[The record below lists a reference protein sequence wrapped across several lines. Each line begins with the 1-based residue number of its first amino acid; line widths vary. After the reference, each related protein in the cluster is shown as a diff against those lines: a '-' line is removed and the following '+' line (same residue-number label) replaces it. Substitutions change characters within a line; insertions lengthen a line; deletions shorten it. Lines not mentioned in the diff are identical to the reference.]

1 MLPDDTRLLEH
12 MLQTSSDAISFF
24 TLDGI
29 CIRANAVF
37 LHGTSE
43 RDMVGRRLTD
53 LVDDDRCMDE
63 FRRAVQQSL
72 LTKAA
77 VIVRLDFTPFM
88 TGIEPESW
96 LSVICDG
103 DESPS
108 CAMIVSRDVSSLVI
122 LAEVAQLAQQRIPED
137 ELFLEVCRR
146 ISKLV
151 FMACTK
157 VVRWDKSSNALKVVA
172 GIDLQQVGTYYVDD
186 DTLSGLAIRTLEPVV
201 VNNVSEL
208 DHLRLHPGLS
218 DYAIRSAISVP
229 IFVSGVVWGALTAHS
244 SDPHQF
250 LEKEVRFMQSVAST
264 LGSVIERRVAE
275 QDLVSQNRYLE
286 EILNHAPLGIC
297 YLNRQLILEFYNDC
311 YARIMKIAPGEM
323 VGRPLVDLVGQAVM
337 DKVAQERRKA
347 LEGEVRTYETVLPFQ
362 EPIGPKHVRYTYIP
376 SRDRTGEVVGYVAI
390 QEDLTVRVQMENE
403 RQRLLASLDAER
415 SMLRSILQS
424 MNEGLVIFDGQ
435 GNVILLNDAFKHLF
449 NLPIDFR
456 LSHIKE
462 LRHHFTARGLD
473 GEQLSPEDLPS
484 MRVFRGETFAGYELI
499 VEPHG
504 RLEPI
509 YALYNGFSLRDND
522 GNFIL
527 GTLTVRDVTAMRRAQ
542 DVLAASEARF
552 RSLYSAGIIGVCF
565 CSDDGYL
572 IEANDAFL
580 SMVDRRS
587 EELRDRGLHCS
598 QVLAPGSEEAY
609 NRLHTELE
617 LYGYCAPFQQVF
629 VTSTGETVP
638 VLAGGT
644 KLAAEP
650 SVTVL
655 YAVNISEIKR
665 LERELVRSQKLESV
679 GRLAGGIAHDF
690 NNLLSVILGYTET
703 LLTADYIDPD
713 EIGPLQAI
721 NHAAERAADLVRQLL
736 AFARRQSV
744 DPEPCDV
751 NNVIKDLTVILA
763 PLLGDQVVLTLN
775 LCSTPCV
782 TNVPAQ
788 QIEQLV
794 TNLATNARDA
804 MPGGGSL
811 TIETSMQPG
820 TDVPALVQSVRP
832 QSDAWVR
839 ISVKDSGSGMD
850 ETVHTRVFEPFFTTK
865 PLGKGTGLGLSICYG
880 IAKQW
885 DGEINID
892 SKQGEGTIVN
902 VYLPMLEN
910 TPDEPLTKVAPVEPY
925 EPNAVRSQRILV
937 VEDEVTVRRIVV
949 QTLRRSGFTVL
960 EATDGL
966 EALQLLNEP
975 EHEFDLLLTD
985 IVMPAMT
992 GIELAERVSE
1002 RRPNLTV
1009 IYMSGYAPEIVGEG
1023 APLPD
1028 GAVLLRKPFS
1038 LSSLLRTVN
1047 SQLTDR

>member
-1 MLPDDTRLLEH
+1 MLPDANRLLKHVLE
-12 MLQTSSDAISFF
+12 TSRDAICFF
-24 TLDGI
+24 DLDGTF
-29 CIRANAVF
+29 IRSNSVF
-37 LHGTSE
+37 LEIVGVSPDTGTSLKE
-43 RDMVGRRLTD
+43 
-53 LVDDDRCMDE
+53 LVNGVECLDE
-63 FRRAVQQSL
+63 FHRSVQHAVA
-72 LTKAA
+72 TKSPVVA
-77 VIVRLDFTPFM
+77 RLSFNPADKGLET
-88 TGIEPESW
+88 EYW
-96 LSVICDG
+96 LSVIVNDDG
-103 DESPS
+103 SPN
-108 CAMIVSRDVSSLVI
+108 CVMIVIRDVSSLVI
-122 LAEVAQLAQQRIPED
+122 LAEVAQLAQQRIPEQ
-137 ELFLEVCRR
+137 ELFLEVCKR
-146 ISKLV
+146 IGRLV
-151 FMACTK
+151 SMTCTK
-157 VVRWDKSSNALKVVA
+157 VVRWNPSDDLLQIVCGLDLK
-172 GIDLQQVGTYYVDD
+172 DVGQYNVHD
-186 DTLSGLAIRTLEPVV
+186 DTLSGLAIRTCAPVV
-201 VNNVSEL
+201 VNNGHEL
-208 DHLRLHPGLS
+208 ADLQLDDGLAA
-218 DYAIRSAISVP
+218 YAIRSAISVP
-229 IFVSGVVWGALTAHS
+229 IVVSGQVWGALTAHS
-244 SDPHQF
+244 SNVHQF

-264 LGSVIERRVAE
+264 LGSVIERRFAE
-275 QDLVSQNRYLE
+275 QELVSQNRYLE

-323 VGRPLVDLVGQAVM
+323 VGRPLVDLVGQEVIE
-337 DKVAQERRKA
+337 KVADERGRA
-347 LEGEVRTYETVLPFQ
+347 LEGFVQTYETLLPFK

-376 SRDRTGEVVGYVAI
+376 SRDRDGEVVGYVAI
-390 QEDLTVRVQMENE
+390 QEDLTLRVQMETE
-403 RQRLLASLDAER
+403 RQRLLASLEAER

-435 GNVILLNDAFKHLF
+435 GNVILLNDAFKQLF
-449 NLPIDFR
+449 KLPVEFR
-456 LSHIKE
+456 LSHISE
-462 LRHHFTARGLD
+462 LKQHFTARGLD
-473 GEQLSPEDLPS
+473 GELLSPDNLPS
-484 MRVFRGETFAGYELI
+484 MRVFRGETFSGYELL
-499 VEPHG
+499 VFPNG
-504 RLEPI
+504 RSEPI
-509 YALYNGFSLRDND
+509 CALYNGFSLRDNES
-522 GNFIL
+522 NFVL
-527 GTLTVRDVTAMRRAQ
+527 GTLTVRDVTGMRQAQ
-542 DVLAASEARF
+542 NVLAASEARF

-572 IEANDAFL
+572 VEANEAFL
-580 SMVDRRS
+580 AMVERSS
-587 EELRDRGLHCS
+587 EELQDHQLHCS
-598 QVLAPGSEEAY
+598 QVLAPGSEAAY
-609 NRLHTELE
+609 RRLHTELE
-617 LYGYCAPFQQVF
+617 LYGSCAPFQQVF
-629 VTSTGETVP
+629 VTSSGEFVP

-703 LLTADYIDPD
+703 LLTADYVDPD
-713 EIGPLQAI
+713 EVGPLQAI

-744 DPEPCDV
+744 DPAPCDV
-751 NNVIKDLTVILA
+751 NTVIRDLTVILA
-763 PLLGDQVVLTLN
+763 PLLGEKVNLTLN
-775 LCSTPCV
+775 LRSAACV

-811 TIETSMQPG
+811 TIETSIQPG
-820 TDVPALVQSVRP
+820 REVPATIQSVRP
-832 QSDAWVR
+832 ESDTWVR

-850 ETVHTRVFEPFFTTK
+850 ETVHNRVFEPFFTTK

-892 SKQGEGTIVN
+892 SKPGEGTVVN
-902 VYLPMLEN
+902 VYLPMLEQQ
-910 TPDEPLTKVAPVEPY
+910 DSGAPNIEAPAETY
-925 EPNAVRSQRILV
+925 DPQSTRSQCILV

-949 QTLRRSGFTVL
+949 QTLRRSGFTVQ

-966 EALQLLNEP
+966 EALQLLNDP
-975 EHEFDLLLTD
+975 QQEFDLLLTD

-992 GIELAERVSE
+992 GIELAERMAE
-1002 RRPNLTV
+1002 QRPNLSV

-1023 APLPD
+1023 SPLPE

-1047 SQLTDR
+1047 SQLSDR